1 VWKKRRGKDEAVLL
15 SRTSQ
20 WSLSE
25 STTKQPEEE
34 QQPPPS
40 QQEPKHLA
48 SPSSVLQ
55 SRSRR
60 GIGATATANTVTPD
74 SKKMAGD
81 GTSSQLNGA
90 SAWSRSVN
98 RGDALAGLAAL
109 SSAALLKLDAEGK

>member
-1 VWKKRRGKDEAVLL
+1 MWKKRRGTDEAVLL
-15 SRTSQ
+15 SRRTSDL
-20 WSLSE
+20 SLSE
-25 STTKQPEEE
+25 STTTK
-34 QQPPPS
+34 
-40 QQEPKHLA
+40 QQEPKDLA

-60 GIGATATANTVTPD
+60 GVEMTTAAKAVTPD
-74 SKKMAGD
+74 SKNKAGD
-81 GTSSQLNGA
+81 GATSQAGA